1 MNSGDSSDL
10 VAEETPPVKKPTD
23 LAISATI
30 DTIVEVVS
38 YDQKVALVGF
48 GTFER
53 RARSAR
59 AGRKPKA
66 RQKNHSSNDGSTS
79 LLGG

>member
-38 YDQKVALVGF
+38 YDQKVALVGL

-66 RQKNHSSNDGSTS
+66 RQKKPANDGSAS